1 MRLADLQEQL
11 ARALVS
17 AEPER
22 ELSDL
27 GLDPQGL
34 RLAATIILKLRFDR
48 VMRAEARYRELYD
61 RDPDGFTRDFLAYH
75 REVPP
80 QAYFPAEEAALW
92 ESFLR
97 HRQAD
102 SL

>member
-1 MRLADLQEQL
+1 MSLAELQERL
-11 ARALVS
+11 ARALIS

-48 VMRAEARYRELYD
+48 VMRAEARHRERYD
-61 RDPDGFTRDFLAYH
+61 SDPDGFTRDFLAYH
-75 REVPP
+75 RAVPP
-80 QAYFPAEEAALW
+80 QAYFPAEEAALF

-97 HRQAD
+97 DRQAN